1 MSTKTDQSPSPQAEI
16 PAATIELDKN
26 NELAVITFANEL
38 ELGPGQLKLEFTG
51 QINDQLNGCYRCKY
65 TTPDGE
71 QRYGLAC
78 QFESVYARK
87 AFPCW

>member
-1 MSTKTDQSPSPQAEI
+1 MKIELSKENEV
-16 PAATIELDKN
+16 ATIM
-26 NELAVITFANEL
+26 FANEL

-51 QINDQLNGCYRCKY
+51 HINDQLQGCYRSRY
-65 TTPDGE
+65 TAPNGE

-78 QFESVYARK
+78 QFESVYCRK